1 MHPDTFDVLKDAKM
15 VSSDRLA
22 YAIAALLESD
32 LYNGANGNGG
42 GADEDARIVD
52 EIRSELLGDDYGD
65 HVVEELNEMV
75 GELTRPMGAVYE
87 MLSDGLS
94 LCTARVR
101 RRVVREDGSTIVVA
115 KMGRFVSA
123 DADVVVRYRLDP
135 AVQRLERTMERM
147 SDQLERDTE
156 RIPALA
162 AKVRPL
168 IGRAHRTMNA
178 ALPAPAP
185 QSNSGDDDE

>member
-22 YAIAALLESD
+22 DNIAALLEND
-32 LYNGANGNGG
+32 LVSANGN

-52 EIRSELLGDDYGD
+52 EIRSALLGDDYPD
-65 HVVEELNEMV
+65 HVVEELNDMI
-75 GELTRPMGAVYE
+75 GELTRPMGAVYDR
-87 MLSDGLS
+87 LSDGLS
-94 LCTARVR
+94 LCTVRVR
-101 RRVVREDGSTIVVA
+101 RRVTRDDGSTIVVA

-123 DADVVVRYRLDP
+123 DPDVVVRYRLDP

-156 RIPALA
+156 RIPLLA
-162 AKVRPL
+162 QKVGPL
-168 IGRAHRTMNA
+168 IGRAHRTMQA

-185 QSNSGDDDE
+185 AQNGGDDE